1 MLAMFRAVLVS
12 NCVLCAT
19 LAAQP
24 TVIRPEVNAVRPGW
38 RLLDRRW
45 VQPAGTFRFREIVS
59 PRVEETRLVFDIRP
73 NQDWKPKLINGR
85 RVLGELLPNLDLWS
99 LMYGQSTLIV
109 PNEQRGETMVLF
121 RAENPAVATDVTIN
135 GITIAPG
142 GVVIRGATRYDGKIA
157 TIEYQSA
164 RDGTKPRL
172 TIAFADG
179 RGVDVTGQDLFDLL
193 LKKPQLVRQFLAP
206 LVTELAGANLLR
218 PRPSDVYRAFTDIQ
232 PGEEEINQ
240 MREILPRLDHEHRSV
255 RDEASAKLDEIGA
268 PMVLTA
274 LRLDWSTLSPEQSGR
289 LAEFI
294 RKNSFGEIPPT
305 ALRGDLFFLR
315 EALNDKDERVRDAAR
330 AQLEAM
336 AD

>member
-1 MLAMFRAVLVS
+1 MSEMVRVAIIF
-12 NCVLCAT
+12 NCVLHAT

-24 TVIRPEVNAVRPGW
+24 TVMPQGVNAARPGW
-38 RLLDRRW
+38 RLLDRHW
-45 VQPAGTFRFREIVS
+45 VQPAGTFRFREIVA

-73 NQDWKPKLINGR
+73 NADWKPKLINGR
-85 RVLGELLPNLDLWS
+85 RVLGELMPNLDLWF

-121 RAENPAVATDVTIN
+121 RAENPAFATDVTIN
-135 GITIAPG
+135 GVTIAPG
-142 GVVIRGATRYDGKIA
+142 GVVIRGATRYDGKVA

-179 RGVDVTGQDLFDLL
+179 RGVDVTGEDLFDLL
-193 LKKPQLVRQFLAP
+193 LKKPQLVRQFLSP

-218 PRPSDVYRAFTDIQ
+218 PRPADVYRAFPDIQ
-232 PGEEEINQ
+232 PSEDEISQ
-240 MREILPRLDHEHRSV
+240 MREILTRLDHEHRSV
-255 RDEASAKLDEIGA
+255 RDEASAKLDELGA

-289 LAEFI
+289 LADFI
-294 RKNSFGEIPPT
+294 KKNSFGEIPPT

-330 AQLEAM
+330 AQLDAM

>member
-1 MLAMFRAVLVS
+1 MIRAAIVS
-12 NCVLCAT
+12 SCVFCAT
-19 LAAQP
+19 VAAQP
-24 TVIRPEVNAVRPGW
+24 AVLRQEVVANRPGW
-38 RLLDRRW
+38 RLLDRHW

-59 PRVEETRLVFDIRP
+59 PRVDETRLVFDIRP
-73 NQDWKPKLINGR
+73 NADWKPKLINGR
-85 RVLGELLPNLDLWS
+85 RVLAELLPNLDLWF

-121 RAENPAVATDVTIN
+121 RAENALVATDVTIN

-142 GVVIRGATRYDGKIA
+142 GVIVRGATRYDGKVA

-179 RGVDVTGQDLFDLL
+179 RGVDVTGEDLFDLL
-193 LKKPQLVRQFLAP
+193 LKKPQLVRQFLSP

-218 PRPSDVYRAFTDIQ
+218 PRAADVYRAFADIQ
-232 PGEEEINQ
+232 PSEEEMNQ

-255 RDEASAKLDEIGA
+255 RDEASAKLDELGG

-294 RKNSFGEIPPT
+294 RKNSFGEISPT

-315 EALNDKDERVRDAAR
+315 EAMNDKDERVRDAAR